1 MRSIVSFAH
10 WKQDLPA
17 SVVVF
22 LVAMP
27 LCLGIALA
35 SGAPLISGLVAGAVG
50 GIVVGAISG
59 SALGVSGPAAG
70 LVAIVLTA
78 IADLGGYEAFLLAVV
93 LAGVLQLVFGALRA
107 GIIAYYF
114 PNAVI
119 KGMLAG
125 IGITIVLKQIPH
137 AVGYDADYMGDMT
150 FEQPDHHT
158 TWSEL
163 FYMVDAINLGAIIIT
178 LACLGVMLL
187 WERPWVRSNTF
198 LRLIPGPLLA
208 VLLGAV
214 LARLF
219 STMPALAIGADHFV
233 AIPEVNG
240 MNDLHLPA
248 FDGILSWKVWKVA
261 FTIAVVASIETLL
274 CVEATDKL
282 DPYNRTTPA
291 NRELVAQGA
300 GNIVSGLLGGLPVT
314 QVIVRSSANIQAG
327 GRSSLSTIVHGMLIV
342 VSAMLLP
349 DLLRSIPFACLA
361 AVLLL
366 VGYKLVK
373 PSQFRTMWNS
383 GIMQFLPFLVTVVC
397 VYAIDLLWGVGLGLF
412 VSIMYIL
419 WKNYRVPYHF
429 EQNKHRSGL
438 PIHIRLSEDVTFL
451 NKAGIKRTLLELPR
465 GCQVV
470 LDASR
475 TIDLDPDVREII
487 DEFLASAP
495 DREINVELIGYDT
508 PPPKP
513 VSVEALAG
521 IVRKFAADTGGS
533 RTRTRTQ

>member
-1 MRSIVSFAH
+1 MRTFVSFSH

-35 SGAPLISGLVAGAVG
+35 SGAPLLAGLIAGAVG

-59 SALGVSGPAAG
+59 SGLGVSGPAAG

-78 IADLGGYEAFLLAVV
+78 ITELGGYSTFLLAVV
-93 LAGVLQLVFGALRA
+93 LAGGLQLLFGAFRA

-137 AVGYDADYMGDMT
+137 AVGYDADYMGDMS
-150 FEQPDHHT
+150 FEQPDQQT

-163 FYMVDAINLGAIIIT
+163 FHMFEAINHGAILIT
-178 LACLGVMLL
+178 LTCLVVMLL
-187 WERPWVRSNTF
+187 WERPWVKAHKVLKF
-198 LRLIPGPLLA
+198 LPGPLLA
-208 VLLGAV
+208 VIVGAF
-214 LARLF
+214 LAGVF
-219 STMPALAIGADHFV
+219 STIPALAIGPEHFV
-233 AIPEVNG
+233 GIPDIAGVS
-240 MNDLHLPA
+240 DLHLPD
-248 FDGILSWKVWKVA
+248 FSRILDRHVWKVA

-282 DPYNRTTPA
+282 DPHKRTTPA
-291 NRELVAQGA
+291 NRELIAQGT
-300 GNIVSGLLGGLPVT
+300 GNILSGLIGGLPIT

-327 GRSSLSTIVHGMLIV
+327 GRSSLAAIAHGVLIV
-342 VSAMLLP
+342 LAALLLP
-349 DLLRSIPFACLA
+349 DLLRNIPYACLA
-361 AVLLL
+361 AILLL

-373 PSQFRTMWNS
+373 PSQFKAMWNL
-383 GIMQFLPFLVTVVC
+383 GPMQFLPFVVTVIG
-397 VYAIDLLWGVGLGLF
+397 VYAIDLLWGVGLGLL
-412 VSIMYIL
+412 VSIVHIL

-429 EQNKHRSGL
+429 EQHKHRPGL
-438 PIHIRLSEDVTFL
+438 PIHIQLSEDVTFL
-451 NKAGIKRTLLELPR
+451 NKAGIKRTLGELPQ

-475 TIDLDPDVREII
+475 TVDLDPDVREII
-487 DEFLASAP
+487 DDFLMNAA
-495 DREINVELIGYDT
+495 DRRIKVELLGYDT
-508 PPPKP
+508 PTAKP
-513 VSVEALAG
+513 LNVDALAQL
-521 IVRKFAADTGGS
+521 VRELATDSIGVREKQ
-533 RTRTRTQ
+533 RT